1 MSGSG
6 ELGGTD
12 SLPPQDTAPA
22 VPPYEGR
29 RETAD
34 VDSGS
39 DRTHRDGADVGA
51 ATGPVVVDDEP
62 EVADPR
68 DTPGGAVA
76 SPADDEGRQDGP
88 DVPTDPGVGPAHTA
102 GTGRAEDQS

>member
-34 VDSGS
+34 VDSGG
-39 DRTHRDGADVGA
+39 DRTERDGADVGG
-51 ATGPVVVDDEP
+51 ATGPVVDDAP
-62 EVADPR
+62 KGPDPAS
-68 DTPGGAVA
+68 TPGGAVA
-76 SPADDEGRQDGP
+76 SPSDDEARRDGP
-88 DVPTDPGVGPAHTA
+88 AVPTDPGVGPAHTA
-102 GTGRAEDQS
+102 GTGRAEDQP

>member
-34 VDSGS
+34 VDSGG
-39 DRTHRDGADVGA
+39 DRTEREGADVGG
-51 ATGPVVVDDEP
+51 ATGPVVDDEP
-62 EVADPR
+62 KAPDPR

-88 DVPTDPGVGPAHTA
+88 DVPTDPGVGPAHAA
-102 GTGRAEDQS
+102 GTGRAEDES